1 MSKATTRIESLVRE
15 KDDIVKEVREIEG
28 WLTHMRVTPEPLED
42 REPMPQRRIL
52 WWRDSHWSGPSRV
65 PHAVT
70 DAFYF
75 YLHKRSGKLRDRLA
89 AIELVLEGATAHT
102 DGSRDA

>member
-1 MSKATTRIESLVRE
+1 MTSKATSRVEELVRE
-15 KDDIVKEVREIEG
+15 KDQIVKEVREIES
-28 WLTHMRVTPEPLED
+28 WLTHMRLTLKPLED
-42 REPMPQRRIL
+42 REPAPQRRIL
-52 WWRDSHWSGPSRV
+52 WWRDSSWSGPSEV

-89 AIELVLEGATAHT
+89 AIELTLEGATGT
-102 DGSRDA
+102 G